1 MKVYLV
7 PQEYITQ
14 IYPDIDKYIDK
25 LVPTSHGRFEKID
38 LVNDILTGRASL
50 WTVVDE
56 EDNNKVYG
64 IIFTELSN
72 YPRKKM
78 LSISFAS
85 GDNLESW
92 IEESLEVLENW
103 AVDND
108 CVAMEITGR
117 RGWVKKLQSHN
128 WQEEFVIVK
137 KENLKKSTLKIVD
150 TEKEN
155 GKEKRRK
162 QSASTGRVKD
172 ISESTA

>member
-1 MKVYLV
+1 M
-7 PQEYITQ
+7 
-14 IYPDIDKYIDK
+14 
-25 LVPTSHGRFEKID
+25 PTSHGRFEKID
-38 LVNDILTGRASL
+38 LVNDILTNRASL

-128 WQEEFVIVK
+128 WQE
-137 KENLKKSTLKIVD
+137 
-150 TEKEN
+150 
-155 GKEKRRK
+155 
-162 QSASTGRVKD
+162 
-172 ISESTA
+172 

>member
-14 IYPDIDKYIDK
+14 IYPEIDKYIDK
-25 LVPTSHGRFEKID
+25 LVPTSNGRFEKID
-38 LVNDILTGRASL
+38 LVNDILVGKATL
-50 WTVVDE
+50 WTVMNE
-56 EDNNKVYG
+56 EDDNKIHG
-64 IIFTELSN
+64 IIFTEVTT

-78 LSISFAS
+78 LTITFAS

-103 AVDND
+103 AVDNE

-117 RGWVKKLQSHN
+117 RGWLKKLKSHN
-128 WQEEFVIVK
+128 WKEEFVIVK
-137 KENLKKSTLKIVD
+137 KDNLKKNNLKIVE

-155 GKEKRRK
+155 GKESRQ
-162 QSASTGRVKD
+162 QSTSTGRVKD
-172 ISESTA
+172 ISKSAS